1 MAEQRLDKRAKL
13 HIVITAAWMVF
24 IFVQSALPG
33 DVSGAESNVVV
44 QWVLGVLHAL
54 GQSGIPGLSG
64 LAGVTAESLSFVVRK
79 AAHFT
84 EYAVLGGLLVVVVR
98 DLWARNAARA
108 AARGKVAGALPD
120 RTGLGQSDAAADSA
134 ASWQHWPIAWLIGTL
149 YAATDEIHQAFVPE
163 RACALMDVG
172 IDATGVAVG
181 AAIVIAVLVRR
192 VKERKQR

>member
-1 MAEQRLDKRAKL
+1 MKINQRLDKRAKL

-44 QWVLGVLHAL
+44 QWVLSVLHGL

-98 DLWARNAARA
+98 DLAVWRKAGRAAAPAARA
-108 AARGKVAGALPD
+108 AAPGKAAGAAGW
-120 RTGLGQSDAAADSA
+120 RY
-134 ASWQHWPIAWLIGTL
+134 WPVAWFIGTL

-172 IDATGVAVG
+172 IDAAGVAVG
-181 AAIVIAVLVRR
+181 AAIVTAVLVRR
-192 VKERKQR
+192 ARR